1 MIFSPNRLDAIKAAF
16 ASRASKLTRAQ
27 RHFLSNQD
35 FVDAFIKPEHIPIL
49 KTTEE
54 ICGTIGNNGGV
65 TTGFT
70 VPDCA
75 HKVQVYLSFYRSK
88 SPIIIPQYV
97 RTGPL
102 DMSNFGVQGVVAW
115 LTERVRQGM
124 MLGDAYETLGYLN
137 ANCVDARA
145 FRAVFPAIAVLVND
159 CAMSDDAKDPM
170 RKLAARIQGNQEV
183 RTLPRLPRQVMQR
196 LIAASDLINATTLLE
211 EQEHPVPKD
220 HMSCDLGGNIQIT
233 RPSLIMNGETID
245 KVL

>member
-65 TTGFT
+65 PTSLSIPETNI
-70 VPDCA
+70 
-75 HKVQVYLSFYRSK
+75 KVRVYLSFWK
-88 SPIIIPQYV
+88 KPPIIIPQYV
-97 RTGPL
+97 NAGPL
-102 DMSNFGVQGVVAW
+102 DANNFGVQGVVAW
-115 LTERVRQGM
+115 LSERVRQGM
-124 MLGDAYETLGYLN
+124 LLGDAYEALGYLN
-137 ANCVDARA
+137 GNCVDARA

-159 CAMSDDAKDPM
+159 CAKSDDPKDPM

-183 RTLPRLPRQVMQR
+183 RTLPRLPREVMQR
-196 LIAASDLINATTLLE
+196 LIAASDLINASTLLE
-211 EQEHPVPKD
+211 EQEVATPKD
-220 HMSCDLGGNIQIT
+220 HMVCDLSGDIQIA
-233 RPSLIMNGETID
+233 RQSLIPGGGTVYR
-245 KVL
+245 VL

>member
-16 ASRASKLTRAQ
+16 VSRASRLTRAQ

-65 TTGFT
+65 STSLA
-70 VPDCA
+70 VPESTYI
-75 HKVQVYLSFYRSK
+75 VRVYLSFWK
-88 SPIIIPQYV
+88 NKPPIIVPQYV
-97 RTGPL
+97 AAGPL
-102 DMSNFGVQGVVAW
+102 DPNNFGVQGVVAW
-115 LTERVRQGM
+115 LTERVRQGVL
-124 MLGDAYETLGYLN
+124 LGDAYEALGYLN

-159 CAMSDDAKDPM
+159 CARSEDAKDPM

-183 RTLPRLPRQVMQR
+183 RTLPRLPREVMQR
-196 LIAASDLINATTLLE
+196 LIAASDLINASTLLE
-211 EQEHPVPKD
+211 EQEVATPKD
-220 HMSCDLGGNIQIT
+220 HMVCDLSGDIQIA
-233 RPSLIMNGETID
+233 RQNLIPGGGTVYR
-245 KVL
+245 VL